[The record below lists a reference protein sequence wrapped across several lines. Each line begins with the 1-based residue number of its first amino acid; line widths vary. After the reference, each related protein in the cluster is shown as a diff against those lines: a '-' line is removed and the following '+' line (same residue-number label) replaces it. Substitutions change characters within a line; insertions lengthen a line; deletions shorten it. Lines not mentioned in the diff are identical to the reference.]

1 MSRNRN
7 QNVLL
12 VEIMI
17 AVLFFALC
25 STVLLETFVAARE
38 FSRRSGVE
46 SRALTE
52 VQDLSEQLY
61 ASDDCEQL
69 LTGQGFEQTEAGW
82 QADRGDYQLSLTFSV
97 EDTAAGSIRSI
108 SIRAL
113 DDGEVLVEL
122 PCARYMPGGIS

>member
-25 STVLLETFVAARE
+25 STVLMETFVAARE

-46 SRALTE
+46 SRALVA
-52 VQDLSEQLY
+52 VQDISEQLY
-61 ASDDCEQL
+61 AAEDHEQL
-69 LTGQGFEQTEAGW
+69 LNGQGFEQSENGW
-82 QADRGDYQLSLTFSV
+82 TKDEGEYRLSV
-97 EDTAAGSIRSI
+97 VAAGQEAPAGAILMFE
-108 SIRAL
+108 IRAL
-113 DDGEVLVEL
+113 DGDQVLVEL
-122 PCARYMPGGIS
+122 PCARYVPGGIS